1 MCWEDA
7 LRIQVSSQETGALE
21 TSEEEALLEILDAK
35 WELKGSD
42 KSNEFCGR
50 IDHRKRRATLQ
61 VPASNVPG

>member
-1 MCWEDA
+1 MYWEDA
-7 LRIQVSSQETGALE
+7 LRIQVSSQETGVLE

-42 KSNEFCGR
+42 ESNEFCGR
-50 IDHRKRRATLQ
+50 IDHRKRGATLQ